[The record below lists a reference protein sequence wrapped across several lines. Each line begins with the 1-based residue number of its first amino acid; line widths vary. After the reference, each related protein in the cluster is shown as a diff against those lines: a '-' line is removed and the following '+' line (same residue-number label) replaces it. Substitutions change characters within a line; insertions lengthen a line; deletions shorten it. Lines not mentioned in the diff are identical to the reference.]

1 LGYLCG
7 GLQAAYLAWDGVSRL
22 SFLAIVAMA
31 LVWCS
36 DILFLRDFDFEA
48 AHRRIAEYESRADS
62 AEQRA
67 PTRTSFEKEE
77 EDGWA

>member
-1 LGYLCG
+1 
-7 GLQAAYLAWDGVSRL
+7 
-22 SFLAIVAMA
+22 MA

-48 AHRRIAEYESRADS
+48 AHRTIAEYESRTDS

-67 PTRTSFEKEE
+67 PTRIWRIVCNPILTKYL
-77 EDGWA
+77 